1 MRIIGL
7 TGGIASGKSTVS
19 GELSRLGAKII
30 DADKTAWQLA
40 EPHQPI
46 WQAYHDRY
54 GEDVI
59 NEDGSL
65 NRQAVAVRV
74 FADKSE
80 LEWMN
85 SMAHPIIR
93 REMFRQID
101 QLRAAE
107 TPGENTVIILDI
119 PLLFEGGWEKHA
131 DETWL
136 VYTSEKNQIKRLKE
150 RNGIDEKEARRRIS
164 AQMPLAEKMKLADF
178 LIPNNETQD
187 VLREKV
193 HTLWQ
198 QRIASLD
205 NA

>member
-107 TPGENTVIILDI
+107 MPGENTVIILDI

-136 VYTSEKNQIKRLKE
+136 VYTSEENQIKRLKE

-187 VLREKV
+187 VLREKI

>member
-136 VYTSEKNQIKRLKE
+136 VYTSEENQIKRLKE